1 MSLRD
6 EIVGFCADFL
16 KVREFEDYCH
26 NGLQVE
32 GRAELEKIVTGVS
45 LSERLI
51 RAGIEKKAGMIIVH
65 HGVFADQLGKPP
77 VVKGVFRNRL
87 KLLLSHDINLLGFH
101 LPLDAHPQIG
111 NNISLCKL
119 LGLENIEPVD
129 IGFQGEL
136 KQTMDLDDFVDTIR
150 QNVSKS
156 IVPEKDVVRSAGS
169 PKVSKVGV
177 VSGGASNYYEKFEGT
192 GIDTFL
198 CGDLRENV
206 VREVEELGI
215 NLINAGHYNT
225 EKFGVRNLG
234 QKVAGEFNID
244 VEFIDVPN
252 SV

>member
-6 EIVGFCADFL
+6 EIVGFCENFL

-32 GRAELEKIVTGVS
+32 GRGEIVKVVTGVS

-51 RAGIEKKAGMIIVH
+51 RAGIEREAGMIMVH
-65 HGVFADQLGKPP
+65 HGVFAGQFGKPP
-77 VVKGVFRNRL
+77 VVKGVLRNRL

-101 LPLDAHPQIG
+101 LPLDAHPEIG

-119 LGLENIEPVD
+119 LGLENIKPVD
-129 IGFQGEL
+129 IGFQGEF
-136 KQTMDLDDFVDTIR
+136 KEEIDLEDFVDTIR
-150 QNVSKS
+150 QKVSS
-156 IVPEKDVVRSAGS
+156 IVFEKDVIRSAGS

-177 VSGGASNYYEKFEGT
+177 VSGGASNYYDKFEGT
-192 GIDTFL
+192 GIDTFV

-225 EKFGVRNLG
+225 EKFGISNLG
-234 QKVAGEFNID
+234 QKVAQEFKVD

-252 SV
+252 NV